1 MKSILIDA
9 GPIIA
14 LFDRTDRYHQQAV
27 RFLKNTSC
35 QLVSTWQ
42 AVTEAS
48 HMLDFDSNA
57 QLSLLEWIRR
67 GGLEMYVIT
76 GKDIE
81 RIIALTKKYND
92 RPIDLAD
99 ASLIV
104 AAEATGIREI
114 VSIDSDFYIYRTIEN
129 EVITNIFEPS
139 IEG

>member
-1 MKSILIDA
+1 MKNILIDA

-14 LFDRTDRYHQQAV
+14 LFDRTDRYHQQAAK
-27 RFLKNTSC
+27 FLENTAC
-35 QLVSTWQ
+35 QLLSTWQ

-48 HMLDFDSNA
+48 HMLDFDTSA

-67 GGLEMYVIT
+67 GGLEVYAIT
-76 GKDIE
+76 VKDIG
-81 RIIALTKKYND
+81 RIIDLTKKYND

-129 EVITNIFEPS
+129 DVITNVFRPT